1 MDFSKSGI
9 VKLMSKQK
17 GFAPI
22 SILGISL
29 VLFVVVAGG
38 WLFSTNRSLESK
50 NNQLEKDLIFYKNTD
65 LGKEVE
71 ILKLKLDAKD
81 KDLSETKKSLDA
93 SQDLLNK
100 LQPKV
105 KTIPKITEVL
115 LFMMQTKHNDSMP
128 CYSETDKTKTKQAL
142 TNFGDSKWTELW
154 DKFIS
159 DVKPEQNCTSSPA
172 LFKQAVDYGLN
183 KILENSKY

>member
-1 MDFSKSGI
+1 MIRFHSPQVPIS
-9 VKLMSKQK
+9 QR
-17 GFAPI
+17 GFVPI
-22 SILGISL
+22 SILGIIL
-29 VLFVVVAGG
+29 VFFAIIAGS
-38 WLFSTNRSLESK
+38 WMFSTNRSLESK

-81 KDLSETKKSLDA
+81 KDLSETKKSLDV

-105 KTIPKITEVL
+105 KTIPKITEIL
-115 LFMMQTKHNDSMP
+115 SLMIQTTHNDSMP
-128 CYSETDKTKTKQAL
+128 CYSEEDKTKTKQAL

-159 DVKPEQNCTSSPA
+159 DVKPEQNCTSSPT
-172 LFKQAVDYGLN
+172 LLKQAIDYGLN
-183 KILENSKY
+183 KTLENSKY

>member
-1 MDFSKSGI
+1 MKR
-9 VKLMSKQK
+9 K
-17 GFAPI
+17 GLASI

-29 VLFVVVAGG
+29 VLFVVIAGA
-38 WLFSTNRSLESK
+38 WLFSTNRSLEAE

-115 LFMMQTKHNDSMP
+115 LLMIQTTQNDSMP
-128 CYSETDKTKTKQAL
+128 CYSEADKTKTKQAL
-142 TNFGDSKWTELW
+142 INFGDSKWSDLW

-159 DVKPEQNCTSSPA
+159 DVKPEQNCSRSLE
-172 LFKQAVDYGLN
+172 LFKQAVDYGLD
-183 KILENSKY
+183 KILEISRY